1 MKTFYFGF
9 FAVFALVYLAYMTWL
24 TGYRAGY
31 DEGNTK
37 AWVTA
42 RKALAPHL
50 AEPVELTRSAQARNH
65 SNTPEHEGL

>member
-9 FAVFALVYLAYMTWL
+9 FAVFGLVYLTYLTWL
-24 TGYRAGY
+24 SGYRAGY

-42 RKALAPHL
+42 RKTLAPHL
-50 AEPVELTRSAQARNH
+50 IDPMEEHARPTFALDRSVQNEER
-65 SNTPEHEGL
+65 